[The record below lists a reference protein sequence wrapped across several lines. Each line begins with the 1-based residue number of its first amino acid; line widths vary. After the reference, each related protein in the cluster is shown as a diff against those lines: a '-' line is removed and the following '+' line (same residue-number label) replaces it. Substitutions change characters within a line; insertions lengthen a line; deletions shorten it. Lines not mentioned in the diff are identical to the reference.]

1 MSREKR
7 KSVMNKKV
15 YLITILVIMI
25 AFGGIISKA
34 INSDEKHLVKEE
46 KIEYSTICTAFV
58 LKDETVIDI
67 DKSKVFVPIIA
78 EGGRVAKNE
87 IIATYRGQEYKNYIS
102 NLEKMD
108 AEIAEAM
115 KSVEVEYSTELQNLD
130 NQIINTIKKYQ
141 SKTSYTDIQES
152 NTIIKRLSSKRA
164 ELIGEYSPKGAHIK
178 ELIEKRNEYEES
190 SKTSNDNI
198 KATGPGQVTYTIDG
212 LEESMNM
219 DKINKLNYED
229 LKEIIKGK
237 KDSVSSIKI
246 TNNYEAYIMVKV
258 NDVDDSN
265 IELGKQYTLRL
276 IDSTA
281 SEFFGELVTKN
292 NVEEGLELVFKIR
305 NKVENLINLREVEL
319 EVVWKTYKGMV
330 VPNNAI
336 KTDGKNKYV
345 TIIYGGKYIDVRI
358 NVDKQ
363 NSKKAVVS
371 NIDTKQGSNA
381 YKLEIYDQIVI
392 YK

>member
-1 MSREKR
+1 MSREKG
-7 KSVMNKKV
+7 KGFMDKKV

-34 INSDEKHLVKEE
+34 INSDEKYLVKEE

-164 ELIGEYSPKGAHIK
+164 ELIGEYSPKGAYIK
-178 ELIEKRNEYEES
+178 ELIAKRNEYEES

-198 KATGPGQVTYTIDG
+198 KATGSGQVTYTIDG

-281 SEFFGELVTKN
+281 SEFVGELVRKN

-305 NKVENLINLREVEL
+305 NKVENLLNLREIEL
-319 EVVWKTYKGMV
+319 EMVWKTYKGMV